1 MNPSSTRSLGTLP
14 ALAIALSLVVPA
26 LAPAGH
32 AAMISVTNPG
42 FESPALAD
50 GTFNTTVLPTGW
62 SAYGYVD
69 VFAGRDLGVLNPAT
83 TVLYAEPVPEGS
95 NVGVVFLLTGGP
107 TESGLQQTLADT
119 LQVGM
124 TYTLNVQ
131 VGNIAPDGGSFDF
144 TGFPGYRV
152 DLMAGALLIASDNN
166 TLLPGEGR
174 FLQSTVTAVIGASHP
189 AAGQPLGIRLVSL
202 DGPTGIEVNFDD
214 VRLEAVAIPE
224 PATTSA
230 MVAGGLLALAS
241 IRRQIRRRRREEAH
255 AGRG

>member
-1 MNPSSTRSLGTLP
+1 MLP
-14 ALAIALSLVVPA
+14 NVMHTSPRLPLLVAAVALSVSA
-26 LAPAGH
+26 ASSRGH
-32 AAMISVTNPG
+32 SAIIAVTNPG
-42 FESPALAD
+42 FESPVLAA

-69 VFAGRDLGVLNPAT
+69 VFAGRDLGVLNPET

-107 TESGLQQTLADT
+107 TESGLQQTLTET

-124 TYTLNVQ
+124 TYTLSVQ
-131 VGNIAPDGGSFDF
+131 VGNIAPDGGPFNF
-144 TGFPGYRV
+144 AGFPGYRV
-152 DLMAGALLIASDNN
+152 DLMAGDLVIAFDNN

-174 FLQSTVTAVIGASHP
+174 FLQSTVTAAIGASHP

-214 VRLEAVAIPE
+214 VRLEAVAVPE
-224 PATTSA
+224 PASTTA
-230 MVAGGLLALAS
+230 LVAGGLVAFAWM
-241 IRRQIRRRRREEAH
+241 RRRR
-255 AGRG
+255 

>member
-1 MNPSSTRSLGTLP
+1 MIQKNMRSQRTLP
-14 ALAIALSLVVPA
+14 LLATALSLAVSAMAPVGRAA
-26 LAPAGH
+26 L
-32 AAMISVTNPG
+32 INVTNPG

-62 SAYGYVD
+62 SSYGYVD

-107 TESGLQQTLADT
+107 TESGLRQTLSDT

-124 TYTLNVQ
+124 TYTLSVQ
-131 VGNIAPDGGSFDF
+131 VGNIAPDGGSFNF

-152 DLMAGALLIASDNN
+152 DLMAGDQVIAFDNN

-174 FLQSTVTAVIGASHP
+174 FLQSTVTAAIGASHP
-189 AAGQPLGIRLVSL
+189 AAGLPLGIRLVSL

-214 VRLEAVAIPE
+214 VRLEAVAVPE
-224 PATTSA
+224 PAATTA
-230 MVAGGLLALAS
+230 LVAGGLVAFAW
-241 IRRQIRRRRREEAH
+241 IRRRCGA
-255 AGRG
+255 